1 MYIERAYNSLS
12 DLWRYIIGFVVVFV
26 IGSQIIGTIP
36 VFIVSFLKADNLN
49 ALMVAA
55 EDNLLPLFE
64 DDVNSYLVLMLIPFV
79 IGTIV
84 LLIVLKYLHKQPLK
98 ELITTR
104 AKVDWKRVF
113 FAFTIWA
120 IFSIGSTLIL
130 YQVSPES
137 FIWNFK
143 LWPFLGLL
151 AITLL
156 ILPIQTSFEEFLFR
170 GYLMQGMGI
179 AAKNRWLPLVI
190 TSVLFGLMHILNPEI
205 GKLGYAILIVYIAL
219 GFFLGIITLMDDGME
234 LALGFHAANNMTIAL
249 LVTADWT
256 ALRTNSIFLDV
267 SEPSTLG
274 QIVATL
280 IVLPILVLIFA
291 KKYKWSNW
299 KEKLFGKV
307 NPPDQVDVV

>member
-64 DDVNSYLVLMLIPFV
+64 DDVNSYLALMLIPFV